1 MPKVRKEIDKEKME
15 KLMVGHRKKF
25 VRYDE
30 GAAIYSMG
38 KTTFRELARDAS
50 AVYHVKGIVLVN
62 TEIIDQYL
70 ENFRDDFLCY

>member
-1 MPKVRKEIDKEKME
+1 MAKIRKEIDKERME

-38 KTTFRELARDAS
+38 VNTFRQLARDAG

-62 TEIIDQYL
+62 TELVDQFL
-70 ENFRDDFLCY
+70 ENFRDEYGY

>member
-1 MPKVRKEIDKEKME
+1 MAKIRKEIDKERME

-38 KTTFRELARDAS
+38 VNTFRQLARDAG

-62 TEIIDQYL
+62 TELVDQFL
-70 ENFRDDFLCY
+70 ENFRDEYDY

>member
-1 MPKVRKEIDKEKME
+1 MAKVRKEIDKERME

-38 KTTFRELARDAS
+38 VNTFRQLARDAG

-62 TEIIDQYL
+62 TELVDQFL
-70 ENFRDDFLCY
+70 ENFRDEYGY

>member
-1 MPKVRKEIDKEKME
+1 MGKIRKEIDKERME

-38 KTTFRELARDAS
+38 VNTFRQLARDAG

-62 TEIIDQYL
+62 TELVDQFL
-70 ENFRDDFLCY
+70 ENFRDEYDY